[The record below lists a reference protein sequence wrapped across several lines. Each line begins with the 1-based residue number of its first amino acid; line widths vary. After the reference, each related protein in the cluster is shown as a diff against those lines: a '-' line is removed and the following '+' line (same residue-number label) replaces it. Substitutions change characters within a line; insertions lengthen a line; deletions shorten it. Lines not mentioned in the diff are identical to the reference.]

1 MADAHVIMRLL
12 VNLLYANID
21 LLAIIPYPH
30 FDMRLMGTP
39 DESSAYQSK
48 GAKIINLSLE
58 LNMRIWRNGRRAR
71 FRF

>member
-48 GAKIINLSLE
+48 GAKIINLSL
-58 LNMRIWRNGRRAR
+58 
-71 FRF
+71 

>member
-39 DESSAYQSK
+39 VYPHCAPVLMGTPDKSSTYQSK
-48 GAKIINLSLE
+48 GAKIINLSL
-58 LNMRIWRNGRRAR
+58 
-71 FRF
+71 

>member
-39 DESSAYQSK
+39 
-48 GAKIINLSLE
+48 LSPT
-58 LNMRIWRNGRRAR
+58 AHKC
-71 FRF
+71 